1 MSTLTITKDLV
12 EIFINKA
19 KEAGVYK
26 TSREQVYDGLNSF
39 RIEDGNIIGHASHR
53 YYRDTYGYRTQPKI
67 TLTKAISMF
76 NIDMPIDTEC
86 PCAFCGENAENGI
99 ILDDFDVCESCTDN
113 YTSVCE
119 DCEERCYSS
128 DVTYLPGVD
137 REVCCNC
144 RDSYIRCGH
153 CGDWFYADDIS
164 WNDYAD
170 EYQCSDCWENDN
182 GNIYDYGYKPY
193 PNFSATENDADDPRY
208 FGIELE
214 IGRGGYDG
222 DYARELCN
230 IMDDG
235 DESYIY
241 CKSDCSINEGFENVT
256 HPCTLKYHM
265 SMPWD
270 EWTERAKKLGYR
282 EGYNCGL
289 HIHVNRDSLGN
300 THDEKEQTIGNLICL
315 IEKFWDNVVTF
326 SRRDEDR
333 IDEWAARYGAEAYP
347 KKKGKKTA
355 EYATDINERY
365 HAINLRNSNTIEFR
379 IFANTLNANTLFA
392 ALQFCDV
399 ACEWAKSA
407 SEDDVDDVEFKD
419 VFYRKYFEL
428 DEELETLNLV

>member
-1 MSTLTITKDLV
+1 MSIVNIPNNLV
-12 EIFINKA
+12 EIFINKT
-19 KEAGVYK
+19 KEAGKYN
-26 TSREQVYDGLNSF
+26 TSRHVPYESLNAF
-39 RIEDGNIIGHASHR
+39 RIENGNVVGLASSR
-53 YYRDTYGYRTQPKI
+53 FYRANQPYSTMTRI
-67 TLTKAISMF
+67 TFTKAIEELG
-76 NIDMPIDTEC
+76 IDMSVDSEC
-86 PCAFCGENAENGI
+86 PCDWCGKNAEDGI
-99 ILDDFDVCESCTDN
+99 VFDTFEICDNCAEEYTTICDDCG
-113 YTSVCE
+113 YHY
-119 DCEERCYSS
+119 YSTNIS
-128 DVTYLPGVD
+128 YLPGVD
-137 REVCCNC
+137 REVCSNC
-144 RDSYIRCGH
+144 SNSYIRCGR
-153 CGDWFYADDIS
+153 CGDYFYEDDIS
-164 WNDYAD
+164 WNGYAD

-182 GNIYDYGYKPY
+182 GNIHDYGYKPY
-193 PNFSATENDADDPRY
+193 PNFSATEGDTANPRY

-222 DYARELCN
+222 DYARELCD

-289 HIHVNRDSLGN
+289 HVHVNRDSLGN

-347 KKKGKKTA
+347 KKKGKETA

-379 IFANTLNANTLFA
+379 IFANTLNPNTLFA

-399 ACEWAKSA
+399 ACEWAKNA

-419 VFYRKYFEL
+419 VFYGKYFEL
-428 DEELETLNLV
+428 DEELETLNLI